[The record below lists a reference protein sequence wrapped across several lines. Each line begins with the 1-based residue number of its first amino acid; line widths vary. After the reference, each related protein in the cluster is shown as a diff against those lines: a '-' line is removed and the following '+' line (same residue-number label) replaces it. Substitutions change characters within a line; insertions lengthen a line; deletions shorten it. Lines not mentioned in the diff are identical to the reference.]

1 MSDGAGARAAGH
13 HTVMIPPRFCGWQAH
28 SPPLHVEGG
37 RFVRTEPQMTTTAK
51 PWVGVIALGASLLLA
66 GCGQETEAEAPPLRP
81 VRVVTVEKGSGGQVA
96 AFTGEVLAQDEASL
110 AFRVSGRMIER
121 SANVGDQVKAGQV
134 VARLDPQN
142 ALNTL
147 RSAQAA
153 LAAAESQLV
162 TAANTFERQDRLLG
176 NGFTT
181 QANHDAARSALQAA
195 QSAVDNAEAQLK
207 IAQDNVSYTDLVADA
222 PGTVTARGA
231 EPGEVVQAGQM
242 ILQLA
247 RQGGRDAVFDVPAN
261 ILRSAPP
268 EVVIS
273 VTLSDDPSVTATGRV
288 REVAPQA
295 DPVTRTF
302 RVRVGLDNPPAA
314 MRLGS
319 TVIGKVELGNDAVI
333 DIPASALTALNSK
346 PAVWV
351 VDPATQTVALRNI
364 EVRSFS
370 QARIGVDSGLSPG
383 EVVVTAGV
391 QALHPG
397 QKVRLLGAGS

>member
-1 MSDGAGARAAGH
+1 
-13 HTVMIPPRFCGWQAH
+13 
-28 SPPLHVEGG
+28 
-37 RFVRTEPQMTTTAK
+37 MTTTAT
-51 PWVGVIALGASLLLA
+51 PRTAGSRIARSWSARSWIGFVALGAGLALA
-66 GCGQETEAEAPPLRP
+66 GCGQEQEAQAPQLRP
-81 VRVVTVEKGSGGQVA
+81 VRVVTVEKGEGGQLVS
-96 AFTGEVLAQDEASL
+96 FTGEVLAQDEASL

-142 ALNTL
+142 ALNSL

-153 LAAAESQLV
+153 VTAAESQLV
-162 TAANTFERQDRLLG
+162 TAANTFDRQERLLV

-181 QANHDAARSALQAA
+181 QANHDAARTALQAA
-195 QSAVDNAEAQLK
+195 QSALDNAEAQLK
-207 IAQDNVSYTDLVADA
+207 IATDNVSYTDLVADA

-261 ILRSAPP
+261 ILRSAPADP
-268 EVVIS
+268 VIRI
-273 VTLSDDPSVTATGRV
+273 TLSDDPSVTANGRV

-302 RVRVGLDNPPAA
+302 RVRVGLDSPPAA

-319 TVIGKVELGNDAVI
+319 TVIGQVRLENDPVI
-333 DIPASALTALNSK
+333 DIPASALTAVNSQ

-364 EVRSFS
+364 HVRSFS
-370 QARIGVDSGLSPG
+370 QARVAVESGLTPG

>member
-1 MSDGAGARAAGH
+1 
-13 HTVMIPPRFCGWQAH
+13 
-28 SPPLHVEGG
+28 
-37 RFVRTEPQMTTTAK
+37 MTKMK
-51 PWVGVIALGASLLLA
+51 PWMAAVALGSSLLLS
-66 GCGQETEAEAPPLRP
+66 GCGQEAEVEAQKPRP
-81 VRVVTVEKGSGGQVA
+81 VRVVTVEKGTGGQVA
-96 AFTGEVLAQDEASL
+96 SFTGEVLAQDEASL

-142 ALNTL
+142 ALNAL

-162 TAANTFERQDRLLG
+162 TAANTFDRQDRLLV

-181 QANHDAARSALQAA
+181 QANHDAARTALQAA
-195 QSAVDNAEAQLK
+195 QSDVDNAEAQLK

-261 ILRSAPP
+261 ILRAAPADP
-268 EVVIS
+268 VITI
-273 VTLSDDPSVTATGRV
+273 TLSDDPGVTATGRV

-319 TVIGKVELGNDAVI
+319 TVIGRVELGTDAAI
-333 DIPASALTALNSK
+333 EIPASALTAVNER

-351 VDPATQTVALRNI
+351 VDPATETVTLRNI
-364 EVRSFS
+364 EVRRFS
-370 QARIGVDSGLSPG
+370 QASVAVDAGLSPG

-397 QKVRLLGAGS
+397 QQVRLLGAGS

>member
-1 MSDGAGARAAGH
+1 
-13 HTVMIPPRFCGWQAH
+13 
-28 SPPLHVEGG
+28 
-37 RFVRTEPQMTTTAK
+37 MTTMK
-51 PWVGVIALGASLLLA
+51 PWMGAVALGASLLLA
-66 GCGQETEAEAPPLRP
+66 GCGQESEAEAPAPRP
-81 VRVVTVEKGSGGQVA
+81 VRVVTVEKGAGGQA
-96 AFTGEVLAQDEASL
+96 ASFTGEVQAQDEAAL

-121 SANVGDQVKAGQV
+121 GANVGDQVTAGQV

-142 ALNTL
+142 ALNAL

-162 TAANTFERQDRLLG
+162 TAANTFERQERLLG

-181 QANHDAARSALQAA
+181 QANHDAARTALQAA
-195 QSAVDNAEAQLK
+195 QSGVDDAEAQLK

-222 PGTVTARGA
+222 AGTVTARGG

-261 ILRSAPP
+261 MLRAAPADP
-268 EVVIS
+268 VITVS
-273 VTLSDDPSVTATGRV
+273 LSDDPKVTATGRV

-319 TVIGKVELGNDAVI
+319 TVIGRVELAGAAAI
-333 DIPASALTALNSK
+333 ELPASALTAVNDR

-351 VDPATQTVALRNI
+351 FDPATQTVALRNI
-364 EVRSFS
+364 EVRRFS
-370 QARIGVDSGLSPG
+370 QASVAVETGLSPG
-383 EVVVTAGV
+383 EIVVSAGV

>member
-1 MSDGAGARAAGH
+1 MDMMNTYEDRCARRSARAAWL
-13 HTVMIPPRFCGWQAH
+13 V
-28 SPPLHVEGG
+28 
-37 RFVRTEPQMTTTAK
+37 FVA
-51 PWVGVIALGASLLLA
+51 GSALLLGA
-66 GCGQETEAEAPPLRP
+66 CGRDDEAEAPPPVRP
-81 VRVVTVEKGSGGQVA
+81 VRTITVEKQHGGQRVTLTGDVQAQEEVA
-96 AFTGEVLAQDEASL
+96 L
-110 AFRVSGRMIER
+110 AFRVSGRMTER
-121 SANVGDQVKAGQV
+121 SANVGDAVKAGQL

-142 ALNTL
+142 AQNTL

-162 TAANTFERQDRLLG
+162 KTTNAFGRQDRLLG

-181 QANHDAARSALQAA
+181 RANHDAARNAMQASQAA
-195 QSAVDNAEAQLK
+195 VDDAQAQLE
-207 IAQDNVSYTDLVADA
+207 IAADNLDYTELRADA

-247 RQGGRDAVFDVPAN
+247 RQGGRDAVFDVPAAL
-261 ILRSAPP
+261 LRAAPSDA
-268 EVVIS
+268 VIT
-273 VTLSDDPSVTATGRV
+273 VTLSGDPSVTTTGRV

-302 RVRVGLDNPPAA
+302 RVRVGLDNPPAT

-319 TVIGKVELGNDAVI
+319 TVNGQVQLDSEATIE
-333 DIPASALTALNSK
+333 IPASALTALNGQ

-351 VDPATQTVALRNI
+351 VDPAASTVALRNI
-364 EVRSFS
+364 EVLRFNPSTV
-370 QARIGVDSGLSPG
+370 AVASGLDPG

-397 QKVRLLGAGS
+397 QKVRLLGSGA

>member
-1 MSDGAGARAAGH
+1 MAHQSIDMTNTRSVRPSSKLSSRAGWLVLAAGA
-13 HTVMIPPRFCGWQAH
+13 
-28 SPPLHVEGG
+28 
-37 RFVRTEPQMTTTAK
+37 
-51 PWVGVIALGASLLLA
+51 ALVLA
-66 GCGQETEAEAPPLRP
+66 GCDRGEEAAAPQPPRP
-81 VRVVTVEKGSGGQVA
+81 VRTVTVEKQQGGQRVTLTGDIQAKEEVA
-96 AFTGEVLAQDEASL
+96 L

-121 SANVGDQVKAGQV
+121 SANVGDTVKAGQL
-134 VARLDPQN
+134 VARLDAQN
-142 ALNTL
+142 AQNTL

-162 TAANTFERQDRLLG
+162 KTSNAFDRQDRLLG

-181 QANHDAARSALQAA
+181 RANHDAARNAMQAA
-195 QSAVDNAEAQLK
+195 QAQVDDAEAQLR
-207 IAQDNVSYTDLVADA
+207 IANDNLDYTELRADA

-247 RQGGRDAVFDVPAN
+247 RQGGRDAVFDVPAAL
-261 ILRSAPP
+261 LRAAPSDP
-268 EVVIS
+268 TVT
-273 VTLSDDPSVTATGRV
+273 VTLTDDPRVTVTGRV

-302 RVRVGLDNPPAA
+302 RVRVGLDNPPEA

-319 TVIGKVELGNDAVI
+319 TVNGQVQLDAEAGI
-333 DIPASALTALNSK
+333 EIPASALTNANGQ

-351 VDPATQTVALRNI
+351 VDPAANTVALRNI
-364 EVRSFS
+364 EVLRFNPSTVEV
-370 QARIGVDSGLSPG
+370 ASGLDPG

-397 QKVRLLGAGS
+397 QKVRLLGSGA

>member
-1 MSDGAGARAAGH
+1 MANTSDQRSSWRPSTRAAWPVLAVGAALLLGA
-13 HTVMIPPRFCGWQAH
+13 CGRDNEAET
-28 SPPLHVEGG
+28 PPL
-37 RFVRTEPQMTTTAK
+37 
-51 PWVGVIALGASLLLA
+51 I
-66 GCGQETEAEAPPLRP
+66 RP
-81 VRVVTVEKGSGGQVA
+81 VRTVTVEKQQGGQRVTL
-96 AFTGEVLAQDEASL
+96 TGDVQAKDEAAL

-121 SANVGDQVKAGQV
+121 SASVGDTVKAGQL

-142 ALNTL
+142 AQNTL

-162 TAANTFERQDRLLG
+162 KTTNAFGRQDRLLG

-181 QANHDAARSALQAA
+181 RANHDAARNAMQAA
-195 QSAVDNAEAQLK
+195 QASVDDAEAQLK
-207 IAQDNVSYTDLVADA
+207 IANDNVDYTELRADA

-247 RQGGRDAVFDVPAN
+247 RQGGRDAVFDVPAAL
-261 ILRSAPP
+261 LRSAPADP
-268 EVVIS
+268 IVT
-273 VTLSDDPSVTATGRV
+273 VTLTDDPTVTTTGRV

-319 TVIGKVELGNDAVI
+319 TVNGQVQLDSEATIE
-333 DIPASALTALNSK
+333 IPASALTALNGQ

-351 VDPATQTVALRNI
+351 VDPAAQTVALRNI
-364 EVRSFS
+364 EVLRFS
-370 QARIGVDSGLSPG
+370 PASVAVASGLDPG

-397 QKVRLLGAGS
+397 QKVRLLGSGA

>member
-1 MSDGAGARAAGH
+1 
-13 HTVMIPPRFCGWQAH
+13 
-28 SPPLHVEGG
+28 
-37 RFVRTEPQMTTTAK
+37 MTTTR
-51 PWVGVIALGASLLLA
+51 PLLIAAILAAGLALAACGA
-66 GCGQETEAEAPPLRP
+66 EPEAEAPAPRP
-81 VRVVTVEKGSGGQVA
+81 VRVVTVEKGVGGQIA
-96 AFTGEVLAQDEASL
+96 SFTGDVQAQDEAAL

-121 SANVGDQVKAGQV
+121 SANVGDVVKAGQV

-142 ALNTL
+142 ALNAR

-162 TAANTFERQDRLLG
+162 TAANTFERQEQLLR

-181 QANHDAARSALQAA
+181 QANHDAARTALQAA
-195 QSAVDNAEAQLK
+195 QSGVDNAEAQLK
-207 IAQDNVSYTDLVADA
+207 IAQDNVSYTELVADA
-222 PGTVTARGA
+222 AGTVTARGG

-261 ILRSAPP
+261 VLRAVPADP
-268 EVVIS
+268 LITVA
-273 VTLSDDPSVTATGRV
+273 LSDDPKVTATGRV

-302 RVRVGLDNPPAA
+302 RVRIGLDAPPAA

-319 TVIGKVELGNDAVI
+319 TVVGRVELGTDAAI
-333 DIPASALTALNSK
+333 ELPASALTAVNDR

-351 VDPATQTVALRNI
+351 VDPANGTVALRNI
-364 EVRSFS
+364 ELRRFS
-370 QARIGVDSGLSPG
+370 PASISVETGLSPG

>member
-1 MSDGAGARAAGH
+1 MTASPLLIAA
-13 HTVMIPPRFCGWQAH
+13 ILA
-28 SPPLHVEGG
+28 
-37 RFVRTEPQMTTTAK
+37 
-51 PWVGVIALGASLLLA
+51 ASLALA
-66 GCGQETEAEAPPLRP
+66 GCGAEPEAEAPAPRP
-81 VRVVTVEKGSGGQVA
+81 VRVVTVEKGVGGQVA
-96 AFTGEVLAQDEASL
+96 SFTGDVQAQDEAAL

-121 SANVGDQVKAGQV
+121 SANVGDVVKAGQV

-142 ALNTL
+142 ALNAR

-162 TAANTFERQDRLLG
+162 TAANTFERQEQLLR

-181 QANHDAARSALQAA
+181 QANHDAARTALQAA
-195 QSAVDNAEAQLK
+195 QSGVDNAEAQLK
-207 IAQDNVSYTDLVADA
+207 IAQDNVSYTELVADA
-222 PGTVTARGA
+222 AGTVTARGA

-261 ILRSAPP
+261 VLRAVPADP
-268 EVVIS
+268 VIT
-273 VTLSDDPSVTATGRV
+273 VALSDDPSVTATGRV

-302 RVRVGLDNPPAA
+302 RVRVGLDNPPPA

-319 TVIGKVELGNDAVI
+319 TVVGRVELGTDAAI
-333 DIPASALTALNSK
+333 ELPASALTAVNDR

-351 VDPATQTVALRNI
+351 VDPATATVALRNI
-364 EVRSFS
+364 ELRRFS
-370 QARIGVDSGLSPG
+370 PASISVETGLSPG

>member
-1 MSDGAGARAAGH
+1 
-13 HTVMIPPRFCGWQAH
+13 
-28 SPPLHVEGG
+28 
-37 RFVRTEPQMTTTAK
+37 MTTMTR
-51 PWVGVIALGASLLLA
+51 PWMGAVALGASLLLA
-66 GCGQETEAEAPPLRP
+66 GCGQEAEVEAQKPRP
-81 VRVVTVEKGSGGQVA
+81 VRVVTVEKGQGGQVA
-96 AFTGEVLAQDEASL
+96 TFTGEVLAQDEASL

-121 SANVGDQVKAGQV
+121 GANIGDQVKAGQV

-162 TAANTFERQDRLLG
+162 TAANAFERQDRLLG

-181 QANHDAARSALQAA
+181 QANHDAARTALQAA
-195 QSAVDNAEAQLK
+195 QSAVDDAEAQLK

-222 PGTVTARGA
+222 AGTVTARGA

-261 ILRSAPP
+261 VLRTAPVDP
-268 EVVIS
+268 LIT
-273 VTLSDDPSVTATGRV
+273 VTLSDDPSVTAAGRV

-319 TVIGKVELGNDAVI
+319 TVIGRVELGNDTLI
-333 DIPASALTALNSK
+333 QIPASALTALNDR

-351 VDPATQTVALRNI
+351 VDPATDTVALRNI
-364 EVRSFS
+364 EVRRFS
-370 QARIGVDSGLSPG
+370 QASVSVDTGLAPG

>member
-1 MSDGAGARAAGH
+1 MSVA
-13 HTVMIPPRFCGWQAH
+13 
-28 SPPLHVEGG
+28 
-37 RFVRTEPQMTTTAK
+37 
-51 PWVGVIALGASLLLA
+51 ALGAALLLA
-66 GCGQETEAEAPPLRP
+66 GCGQESEAEAPQLRP
-81 VRVVTVEKGSGGQVA
+81 VRVISVGKGEGGQLVT
-96 AFTGEVLAQDEASL
+96 FTGHVQAQDEASL

-121 SANVGDQVKAGQV
+121 TANVGDRVKAGQI

-181 QANHDAARSALQAA
+181 RAQHDAARTGLQAA
-195 QSAVDNAEAQLK
+195 QSGVDNAEAQLK
-207 IAQDNVSYTDLVADA
+207 IAEDNVGYTNLVVDA

-247 RQGGRDAVFDVPAN
+247 REGGRDAVFDVPAQM
-261 ILRSAPP
+261 LRAASADA
-268 EVVIS
+268 VIDVS
-273 VTLSDDPSVTATGRV
+273 LTDDAGVTAIGRV
-288 REVAPQA
+288 REVSPQA

-302 RVRVGLDNPPAA
+302 RVRVGLDSPPEA

-319 TVIGKVELGNDAVI
+319 TVNGRIQLDNDAVI
-333 DIPASALTALNSK
+333 EIPASALTSVNSQ

-364 EVRSFS
+364 EVRRFS
-370 QARIGVDSGLSPG
+370 QATVGVASGLAAG

>member
-1 MSDGAGARAAGH
+1 MNPSTMKPSTMRPLALVATLAAGL
-13 HTVMIPPRFCGWQAH
+13 A
-28 SPPLHVEGG
+28 
-37 RFVRTEPQMTTTAK
+37 
-51 PWVGVIALGASLLLA
+51 LA
-66 GCGQETEAEAPPLRP
+66 GCGQETEAEAPAPRP
-81 VRVVTVEKGSGGQVA
+81 VRVVTVEKGVGGQVA
-96 AFTGEVLAQDEASL
+96 SFTGDVQAQDEASL
-110 AFRVSGRMIER
+110 AFRVGGRMIER
-121 SANVGDQVKAGQV
+121 SANVGDQVKAGQI

-142 ALNTL
+142 ALNAL

-162 TAANTFERQDRLLG
+162 TAANTFDRQDRLLG

-181 QANHDAARSALQAA
+181 QANHDAARTALQAA
-195 QSAVDNAEAQLK
+195 QSGVDDAEAQLK
-207 IAQDNVSYTDLVADA
+207 TAQDNVSYTDLVADA
-222 PGTVTARGA
+222 AGTVTARGA

-261 ILRSAPP
+261 VLRTAPADP
-268 EVVIS
+268 LIT
-273 VTLSDDPSVTATGRV
+273 VTLSDDPSVTAIGRV

-319 TVIGKVELGNDAVI
+319 TVVGRVELGSDAAI
-333 DIPASALTALNSK
+333 ELPASALTAVNDR

-351 VDPATQTVALRNI
+351 VDPATGTVALRNI
-364 EVRSFS
+364 ELRRFS
-370 QARIGVDSGLSPG
+370 PASISVETGLSPG

>member
-1 MSDGAGARAAGH
+1 MTM
-13 HTVMIPPRFCGWQAH
+13 TVR
-28 SPPLHVEGG
+28 PL
-37 RFVRTEPQMTTTAK
+37 A
-51 PWVGVIALGASLLLA
+51 IAIITGASLLLA
-66 GCGQETEAEAPPLRP
+66 ACGEDAAVEAPQPRP
-81 VRVVTVEKGSGGQVA
+81 VRVVTVEKATGGQSVS
-96 AFTGEVLAQDEASL
+96 FTGDVQAQDEASL

-121 SANVGDQVKAGQV
+121 SANVGDQVKAGQI

-142 ALNTL
+142 ALNAL

-162 TAANTFERQDRLLG
+162 TAANTFERQEHLLR

-181 QANHDAARSALQAA
+181 QANHDAARTALQAA
-195 QSAVDNAEAQLK
+195 QSGVDNAEAQLK
-207 IAQDNVSYTDLVADA
+207 IAQDNVSYTELVADA
-222 PGTVTARGA
+222 AGTVTARGA

-261 ILRSAPP
+261 VLRAAPADSL
-268 EVVIS
+268 IT
-273 VTLSDDPSVTATGRV
+273 VTLSDDPTVTATGRV

-319 TVIGKVELGNDAVI
+319 TVVGRVELDTDAAI
-333 DIPASALTALNSK
+333 KLPASALTSVNDR

-351 VDPATQTVALRNI
+351 FDPATATVALRNV
-364 EVRSFS
+364 ELRRFS
-370 QARIGVDSGLSPG
+370 QASITIDTGLSPG

>member
-1 MSDGAGARAAGH
+1 MTLAA
-13 HTVMIPPRFCGWQAH
+13 A
-28 SPPLHVEGG
+28 LL
-37 RFVRTEPQMTTTAK
+37 
-51 PWVGVIALGASLLLA
+51 LGACSA
-66 GCGQETEAEAPPLRP
+66 EEEAQAPAPRP
-81 VRVVTVEKGSGGQVA
+81 VRTITVALNQGGETASLTGDVQAQDQVA
-96 AFTGEVLAQDEASL
+96 L

-121 SANVGDQVKAGQV
+121 SANVGDTVKAGEV

-142 ALNTL
+142 ARNAL

-162 TAANTFERQDRLLG
+162 KATNAFDRQDQLLKS
-176 NGFTT
+176 GFTT
-181 QANHDAARSALQAA
+181 RAQHDSAMAGMQSA
-195 QSAVDNAEAQLK
+195 QSGVDNAEAQLK
-207 IAQDNVSYTDLVADA
+207 IATDNLAYTQLEADG

-247 RQGGRDAVFDVPAN
+247 RQGGRDAVFDVPAAL
-261 ILRSAPP
+261 LRATPAEPIITVSLA
-268 EVVIS
+268 S
-273 VTLSDDPSVTATGRV
+273 DPSVTAIGRV
-288 REVAPQA
+288 REVSPQA

-302 RVRVGLDNPPAA
+302 RVRVGLDNPPEA

-319 TVIGKVELGNDAVI
+319 TVTGHVKVAGDARVE
-333 DIPASALTALNSK
+333 IPASALTAFNGM

-351 VDPATQTVALRNI
+351 VDTANETVSLRNI
-364 EVRSFS
+364 EVLAFNPASV
-370 QARIGVDSGLSPG
+370 AVASGLDAG

-397 QKVRLLGAGS
+397 QKVRLLGSGA

>member
-1 MSDGAGARAAGH
+1 MRITRSWSAA
-13 HTVMIPPRFCGWQAH
+13 
-28 SPPLHVEGG
+28 L
-37 RFVRTEPQMTTTAK
+37 
-51 PWVGVIALGASLLLA
+51 ALGASLLLA
-66 GCGQETEAEAPPLRP
+66 GCGEEPQAQAPAPRP
-81 VRVVTVEKGSGGQVA
+81 VRVVTVEKGVGGQVSS
-96 AFTGEVLAQDEASL
+96 FTGDVQAQDEAAL

-142 ALNTL
+142 ALNAL

-162 TAANTFERQDRLLG
+162 TAANTFERQERLLG

-181 QANHDAARSALQAA
+181 QANHDAARTALQAA
-195 QSAVDNAEAQLK
+195 QSGVDNAEAQLK
-207 IAQDNVSYTDLVADA
+207 TAQDNVGYTDLVADA

-261 ILRSAPP
+261 VLRAAPVDP
-268 EVVIS
+268 VIT
-273 VTLSDDPSVTATGRV
+273 VTLSDDPSVTALGRV

-302 RVRVGLDNPPAA
+302 RVRVGLDTPPAA

-319 TVIGKVELGNDAVI
+319 TVIGRVKLGRDAAI
-333 DIPASALTALNSK
+333 EIPASALTAVNER

-351 VDPATQTVALRNI
+351 YDPASQTVALRNI
-364 EVRSFS
+364 ELRRFS
-370 QARIGVDSGLSPG
+370 QASVAVETGLSPG
-383 EVVVTAGV
+383 EIVVTAGV

>member
-1 MSDGAGARAAGH
+1 MS
-13 HTVMIPPRFCGWQAH
+13 
-28 SPPLHVEGG
+28 
-37 RFVRTEPQMTTTAK
+37 TTAM
-51 PWVGVIALGASLLLA
+51 PWMGCLALGASLLLA
-66 GCGQETEAEAPPLRP
+66 GCGQEPEAQAPQPRP
-81 VRVVTVEKGSGGQVA
+81 VRVVTVEKGEGGQLVS
-96 AFTGEVLAQDEASL
+96 FTGEVLAQDEASL

-121 SANVGDQVKAGQV
+121 SVNVGDQVKAGQI

-153 LAAAESQLV
+153 VAAAESQLV
-162 TAANTFERQDRLLG
+162 TAANTFDRQERLLV

-181 QANHDAARSALQAA
+181 QANHDAARTALQAA
-195 QSAVDNAEAQLK
+195 QSSLDDAEAQLK
-207 IAQDNVSYTDLVADA
+207 IATDNVSYTDLVADA

-242 ILQLA
+242 IVQLA

-261 ILRSAPP
+261 ILRTAPP
-268 EVVIS
+268 DPLIRVA
-273 VTLSDDPSVTATGRV
+273 LSDDPSVTAIGRV

-314 MRLGS
+314 MRLGA
-319 TVIGKVELGNDAVI
+319 TVVGQVRLENDPVI
-333 DIPASALTALNSK
+333 EIPASALTAVNSQ

-351 VDPATQTVALRNI
+351 FDPATQTVALRNI
-364 EVRSFS
+364 QIRSFS
-370 QARIGVDSGLSPG
+370 QARVAVESGLTPG